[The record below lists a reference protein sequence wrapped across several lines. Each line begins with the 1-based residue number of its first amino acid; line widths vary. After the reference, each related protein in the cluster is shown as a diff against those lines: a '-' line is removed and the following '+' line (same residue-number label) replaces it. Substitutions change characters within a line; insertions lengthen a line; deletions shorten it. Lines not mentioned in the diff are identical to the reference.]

1 MTVDR
6 TVVASRRLWELF
18 ETLHDVMY
26 FIEFSDRLRPVVDD
40 ELRRSVTCMFGTSRE
55 VTPLL
60 RTGRTRAGIGLTGP
74 CGGLA

>member
-26 FIEFSDRLRPVVDD
+26 FIE
-40 ELRRSVTCMFGTSRE
+40 CTSSSF
-55 VTPLL
+55 P
-60 RTGRTRAGIGLTGP
+60 TGCDPWLTMSCDG
-74 CGGLA
+74 A